1 MADKGKGRFIESD
14 AALSPGSRQDDCRDI
29 WRPVA
34 WQDPPAPPSM
44 VRRQA
49 EEQALEMAA
58 MQGHG
63 RQDGRPRKV
72 RPRRTVDMGG
82 SMARWYLVGIYLST
96 CRSSVTQP

>member
-1 MADKGKGRFIESD
+1 MDGKGKGKAVD
-14 AALSPGSRQDDCRDI
+14 AVAGVAGDI

-44 VRRQA
+44 ARRQA

-82 SMARWYLVGIYLST
+82 AMARWYLVRPPSLLG
-96 CRSSVTQP
+96 